1 MQYNRHLALV
11 ITLSIEGSTMSTQP
25 PAVGE
30 RAPEFA
36 LPDETGQ
43 TVRLSDFRGRR
54 VVLYFYP
61 KDDTKG
67 CTAQACGFR
76 DAYPTITEQN
86 AVVIGVSPDGS
97 RSHQK
102 FRTKY
107 DLPFVLLTD
116 EGHKV
121 ADRYGA
127 WGEKKMYG
135 MTYQGVIR
143 SHFVIDEQGMVVDA
157 QVKVSP
163 KDSVA
168 RALETL
174 QG

>member
-1 MQYNRHLALV
+1 MP
-11 ITLSIEGSTMSTQP
+11 TQP

-30 RAPEFA
+30 VAPAFEF
-36 LPDETGQ
+36 PDEAGQ

-86 AVVIGVSPDGS
+86 AVVIGISPDGS
-97 RSHQK
+97 ASHQK
-102 FRTKY
+102 FKTKY
-107 DLPFVLLTD
+107 DLPFILLTD
-116 EGHKV
+116 ADHKV
-121 ADRYGA
+121 AERYGA

-135 MTYQGVIR
+135 VAYIGIIR
-143 SHFVIDEQGMVVDA
+143 SHYVIDEAGRIADA

-168 RALETL
+168 RALESL
-174 QG
+174 KG

>member
-1 MQYNRHLALV
+1 MP
-11 ITLSIEGSTMSTQP
+11 TQP

-30 RAPEFA
+30 LAPAFE
-36 LPDETGQ
+36 LPDENGQ
-43 TVRLSDFRGRR
+43 TVRLADFRGRR

-61 KDDTKG
+61 KDDTSG

-86 AVVIGVSPDGS
+86 AVVIGISPDGS
-97 RSHQK
+97 KSHQK
-102 FRTKY
+102 FKTKY
-107 DLPFVLLTD
+107 DLPFILLTD
-116 EGHKV
+116 ENHQV

-135 MTYQGVIR
+135 RSFEGVLR
-143 SHFVIDEQGMVVDA
+143 SHFVIDEEGRIADA

-163 KDSVA
+163 KDSVE
-168 RALETL
+168 RALASL
-174 QG
+174 KS

>member
-1 MQYNRHLALV
+1 MP
-11 ITLSIEGSTMSTQP
+11 TQP
-25 PAVGE
+25 PAAGDL
-30 RAPEFA
+30 APAFE
-36 LPDETGQ
+36 LPDEAGQ
-43 TVRLSDFRGRR
+43 LVRLSDFRGRR

-86 AVVIGVSPDGS
+86 AVVIGISPDGS

-102 FRTKY
+102 FKTKY
-107 DLPFVLLTD
+107 DLPFILLTD
-116 EGHKV
+116 EAHKV
-121 ADRYGA
+121 ADLYGA

-135 MTYQGVIR
+135 VAYVGVLR
-143 SHFVIDEQGMVVDA
+143 SHFVIDESGRIVDA

-174 QG
+174 KS

>member
-1 MQYNRHLALV
+1 MAN
-11 ITLSIEGSTMSTQP
+11 TP

-30 RAPEFA
+30 LAPAFE
-36 LPDETGQ
+36 LPDEAGQ
-43 TVRLSDFRGRR
+43 MVRLSDFRGRR

-61 KDDTKG
+61 KDDTSG

-76 DAYPTITEQN
+76 DQYPTITEQN

-102 FRTKY
+102 FKTKY
-107 DLPFVLLTD
+107 NLPFILLTD
-116 EGHKV
+116 EDHKV

-135 MTYQGVIR
+135 RAYDGILR
-143 SHFVIDEQGMVVDA
+143 SHFVIDEAGRIVDA
-157 QVKVSP
+157 QVRVSP

-168 RALETL
+168 RAVETL
-174 QG
+174 KG

>member
-1 MQYNRHLALV
+1 M
-11 ITLSIEGSTMSTQP
+11 SSTP
-25 PAVGE
+25 PAVGDL
-30 RAPEFA
+30 APPFE
-36 LPDETGQ
+36 LPDETGA

-67 CTAQACGFR
+67 CTTQACGFR
-76 DAYPTITEQN
+76 DAYPVITEQN
-86 AVVIGVSPDGS
+86 AVVIGISPDGS

-107 DLPFVLLTD
+107 NLPFILLTD
-116 EGHKV
+116 ADHKV

-135 MTYQGVIR
+135 RAYQGILR
-143 SHFVIDEQGMVVDA
+143 SHFVIDEAGRIVDA
-157 QVKVSP
+157 QVRVSP
-163 KDSVA
+163 MDSVT
-168 RALETL
+168 RAVEALKA
-174 QG
+174 